1 MGGKN
6 SHGVKMINKCF
17 LILVITGLVCIADT
31 AYSNPEIID
40 LNAISL
46 IESSN
51 NPRAINKDEGSFG
64 LFQISPVALKE
75 FNQRVGANLT
85 MKDMLREEKNA
96 HVAIWLLE
104 VRIPELLA
112 FYKKPQTLKNTI
124 VAYNCGISCLD
135 RKELPKTT
143 KEYLAKYRRITGEKV

>member
-1 MGGKN
+1 MKK
-6 SHGVKMINKCF
+6 SLKWI
-17 LILVITGLVCIADT
+17 LILVITSLVCIADT
-31 AYSNPEIID
+31 AYSNPDIID
-40 LNAISL
+40 LNAISF

-112 FYKKPQTLKNTI
+112 FYKKPLTVKNQI
-124 VAYNCGISCLD
+124 ISFNCGISCLD

-143 KEYLAKYRRITGEKV
+143 KDYLAKYRRITGEEI